1 MQKEIKDVFQD
12 YKKGNNIIDATI
24 QKINLY
30 KKSNKLEI
38 EIFSQNQ
45 LTIEELADF
54 ETYLSE
60 RFSIK
65 TIMVNVKYPE
75 ITLIHTIQ
83 EDWKEIMKYIATKF
97 PVTKAILK
105 GSTPKIEEN
114 NIIINLKNKSSAF
127 LHAHSVDSNLERL
140 FMNVYRKKYRV
151 TYEENITE
159 EDIKEQQ
166 NFLEQIQENVCKN
179 LLNNMTVVAE
189 EKKKVEKQEKK
200 KDIEEE
206 QVEDTPLILGR
217 VANIKEQIV
226 KIKDLTADYGKIA
239 LQGKIIRTDS
249 RELRNGKTLVMFDVY
264 DGTSTITCKSFVEP
278 EKVEKVMSRI
288 KPKTRIK
295 LQGNVRI

>member
-12 YKKGNNIIDATI
+12 YKNENNIVNATI

-83 EDWKEIMKYIATKF
+83 EDWEKIIKYIATKF

-140 FMNVYRKKYRV
+140 FMNVYGKKYRV

-179 LLNNMTVVAE
+179 LLNNMTVIAE
-189 EKKKVEKQEKK
+189 GKKKVEKQEKK

-226 KIKDLTADYGKIA
+226 KIKDLTADYGRIA

-278 EKVEKVMSRI
+278 DKVEKVMSRL

>member
-12 YKKGNNIIDATI
+12 YKNENNIVNATI

-83 EDWKEIMKYIATKF
+83 EDWEKIMKYIATKF

-140 FMNVYRKKYRV
+140 FMNVYGKKYRV

-200 KDIEEE
+200 KDIEE

>member
-12 YKKGNNIIDATI
+12 YKKENNIVNATI

-60 RFSIK
+60 RF
-65 TIMVNVKYPE
+65 TITTVMVNVKYPE

-83 EDWKEIMKYIATKF
+83 EDWEKIMKYIATKF

-114 NIIINLKNKSSAF
+114 NVIINLKNKSSAF
-127 LHAHSVDSNLERL
+127 LHAHSVDLSLERL
-140 FMNVYRKKYRV
+140 FMNVYGKKYRV

-159 EDIKEQQ
+159 EDIIKQQ

-200 KDIEEE
+200 KDIEEQE
-206 QVEDTPLILGR
+206 EDTPLILGR

-226 KIKDLTADYGKIA
+226 KIKELTADYGRVA
-239 LQGKIIRTDS
+239 LQGKVIRTDS

-278 EKVEKVMSRI
+278 EKIQKVMSRI

-295 LQGNVRI
+295 LQGDVRI

>member
-12 YKKGNNIIDATI
+12 YKNENNIVNATI

-83 EDWKEIMKYIATKF
+83 EDWEKIIKYIATKF

-140 FMNVYRKKYRV
+140 FMNVYGKKYRV

-179 LLNNMTVVAE
+179 LLNNMTVIAE
-189 EKKKVEKQEKK
+189 GKKKVEKQEKK

-226 KIKDLTADYGKIA
+226 KIKDLTADYGRIA

>member
-1 MQKEIKDVFQD
+1 
-12 YKKGNNIIDATI
+12 
-24 QKINLY
+24 
-30 KKSNKLEI
+30 
-38 EIFSQNQ
+38 
-45 LTIEELADF
+45 
-54 ETYLSE
+54 
-60 RFSIK
+60 
-65 TIMVNVKYPE
+65 MVNVKYPE

-140 FMNVYRKKYRV
+140 FMNVYGKKYRV

-278 EKVEKVMSRI
+278 EKVEKVMLRI

>member
-12 YKKGNNIIDATI
+12 YKKENNIVNATI

-45 LTIEELADF
+45 LSVEELADF

-65 TIMVNVKYPE
+65 TIIIDVKYPE
-75 ITLIHTIQ
+75 ITLIHTIEQ
-83 EDWKEIMKYIATKF
+83 DWNEITKYIATKF
-97 PVTKAILK
+97 PITKAILK
-105 GSTPKIEEN
+105 GSTPKIEGN
-114 NIIINLKNKSSAF
+114 NIIIHLKSKSSEF
-127 LHAHSVDSNLERL
+127 LHAYSVDLSLEKL
-140 FMNVYRKKYRV
+140 FMNVYGK
-151 TYEENITE
+151 NL
-159 EDIKEQQ
+159 
-166 NFLEQIQENVCKN
+166 LEKIQDSVCKN
-179 LLNNMTVVAE
+179 LINNMAFATE
-189 EKKKVEKQEKK
+189 EKKKVEIQTKK
-200 KDIEEE
+200 KEQEE
-206 QVEDTPLILGR
+206 QTEETPLILGR

-226 KIKDLTADYGKIA
+226 KIKDLTADYGRIA

-278 EKVEKVMSRI
+278 DKVEKVMSRL

-295 LQGNVRI
+295 LQGNVRIS

>member
-12 YKKGNNIIDATI
+12 YKKENNIVNATI

-45 LTIEELADF
+45 LSVEELADF

-65 TIMVNVKYPE
+65 TIIIDVKYPE
-75 ITLIHTIQ
+75 ITLIHTIEQ
-83 EDWKEIMKYIATKF
+83 DWNEITKYIATKF
-97 PVTKAILK
+97 PITKAILK
-105 GSTPKIEEN
+105 GSTPKIEGN
-114 NIIINLKNKSSAF
+114 NIIIHLKSKSSEF
-127 LHAHSVDSNLERL
+127 LHAYSVDLSLEKL
-140 FMNVYRKKYRV
+140 FMNVYGKKYRV

-159 EDIKEQQ
+159 EDIEEQK
-166 NFLEQIQENVCKN
+166 NLLEKIQDSVCKN
-179 LLNNMTVVAE
+179 LINNMAFATE
-189 EKKKVEKQEKK
+189 EKKKVEIQTKK
-200 KDIEEE
+200 KEQEE
-206 QVEDTPLILGR
+206 QTEETPLILGR

-226 KIKDLTADYGKIA
+226 KIKDLTADYGRIA

-278 EKVEKVMSRI
+278 EKVEKVMLRI

>member
-12 YKKGNNIIDATI
+12 YKNENNIVNATI

-83 EDWKEIMKYIATKF
+83 EDWEKIIKYIATKF

-140 FMNVYRKKYRV
+140 FMNVYGKKYRV